1 MSVPQRYR
9 GRPIEELISA
19 GYYDPET
26 RTVRA
31 IKGPELHV
39 RSRDWQLEGPLRM
52 LFHVLDPEVAKDP
65 KNLIVYGGT
74 GKAARNWDA
83 FEAIVDSLL
92 TMDSDDTLV
101 IQSGEPVAIW
111 RLGKHAP
118 RVIMSNAVLVPK
130 WADWKIFWE
139 LEAKG
144 LISFHQMTAGCW
156 AYIGTQGILQGT
168 YETYGAVAERHF
180 GGSLE
185 GRLVVSAGLG
195 NMGGAQPL
203 AIKMLGG
210 VALIADVDVRMIRR
224 MIETG
229 YLDTWTDSIDKA
241 IDMALDAKEKRQA
254 TSIGVLANA
263 VDLLERLVRDN
274 IVPDVVSDQTPAHDP
289 LSYVPQGLTV
299 EQAEQLRRTD
309 PEKYILMAKES
320 MKKHVQLMLELQR
333 RGAVAFE
340 YGNNLRKQAYDAGVE
355 DAFKIPG
362 QMEYMRPLFEEGCG
376 PFRWTSLVGD
386 PNDIYKLDDVLLTLF
401 ERNKRLVRW
410 IQNARKYVKFQ
421 GLPARV
427 AYLGY
432 GERALFGKV
441 VSEMVRKGE
450 LSGPIWFGRDHLD
463 SGSVASPFRKTEGI
477 LDGSDAIGDWPVLN
491 YALNTAAGATWT
503 CFHHG
508 GGVGIGYSLHAGFGM
523 VVDGTELAEEK
534 ALRVFTV
541 DPGSGIVRHAHA
553 GYPKSLMVARE
564 KGIRIPIIDKLEEK
578 SARVIEEAYRGV
590 ESASSRTRGLRRTC
604 RSMRRGRRTTE
615 HHSTHRAAPPY

>member
-39 RSRDWQLEGPLRM
+39 HSRDWQLEGPLRM
-52 LFHVLDPEVAKDP
+52 LFHVLDPMVAKDP

-74 GKAARNWDA
+74 GKAARNWDD

-92 TMDSDDTLV
+92 TMDSEDTLV

-111 RLGKHAP
+111 RLGRHAP
-118 RVIMSNAVLVPK
+118 RVLMSNAMLVPK
-130 WADWKIFWE
+130 WADWKIFWD

-168 YETYGAVAERHF
+168 YETIGAAADRHF

-210 VALIADVDVRMIRR
+210 VALIADVDRRMIRR
-224 MIETG
+224 MIDTG

-241 IDMALDAKEKRQA
+241 IDMALDAKERRQA

-274 IVPDVVSDQTPAHDP
+274 IVPDILTDQTPAHDP
-289 LSYVPQGLTV
+289 LSYVPQGLTI
-299 EQAEQLRRTD
+299 EQAEQLRKND
-309 PEKYILMAKES
+309 PDKYILMAKES

-333 RGAVAFE
+333 RGAVTFE

-362 QMEYMRPLFEEGCG
+362 QMEYMRPLFEEGRG

-401 ERNKRLVRW
+401 ERNARLVRW
-410 IQNARKYVKFQ
+410 IKNAHQYVKFQ

-427 AYLGY
+427 VYLGY

-463 SGSVASPFRKTEGI
+463 SGSVASPFRETEGM

-508 GGVGIGYSLHAGFGM
+508 GGVGIGYAIHAGFGM

-541 DPGSGIVRHAHA
+541 DPGSGVVRHAHA

-564 KGIRIPIIDKLEEK
+564 KGVRIPIIDKLEDK
-578 SARVIEEAYRGV
+578 SARVIEEAYREGRISKFTYDRV
-590 ESASSRTRGLRRTC
+590 KKDLQEYEERKKNYRTPFNT
-604 RSMRRGRRTTE
+604 
-615 HHSTHRAAPPY
+615 

>member
-39 RSRDWQLEGPLRM
+39 HSRDWQLEGPLRM
-52 LFHVLDPEVAKDP
+52 LFHVLDPMVAKDP

-74 GKAARNWDA
+74 GKAARNWDD
-83 FEAIVDSLL
+83 FEAIVDALL
-92 TMDSDDTLV
+92 TMDSEDTLV

-111 RLGKHAP
+111 RLGRHAP
-118 RVIMSNAVLVPK
+118 RVLMSNAMLVPK
-130 WADWKIFWE
+130 WADWKIFWD

-168 YETYGAVAERHF
+168 YETIGAAADRHY

-224 MIETG
+224 MIDTG

-241 IDMALDAKEKRQA
+241 IDMALDAKERRQA

-274 IVPDVVSDQTPAHDP
+274 IVPDILTDQTPAHDP
-289 LSYVPQGLTV
+289 LSYVPQGLTI
-299 EQAEQLRRTD
+299 EQAEQLRKND
-309 PEKYILMAKES
+309 PDKYILMAKES

-333 RGAVAFE
+333 RGAVTFE

-362 QMEYMRPLFEEGCG
+362 QMEYMRPLFEEGRG

-401 ERNKRLVRW
+401 ERNARLVRW
-410 IQNARKYVKFQ
+410 IKNAHQYVKFQ

-427 AYLGY
+427 VYLGY

-463 SGSVASPFRKTEGI
+463 SGSVASPFRETEGM

-491 YALNTAAGATWT
+491 YALNIAAGATWT

-508 GGVGIGYSLHAGFGM
+508 GGVGIGYAIHAGFGM

-541 DPGSGIVRHAHA
+541 DPGSGVVRHAHA

-564 KGIRIPIIDKLEEK
+564 KGVRIPIIDKLEDK
-578 SARVIEEAYRGV
+578 SARVIEEAYREGRISKFTYDRV
-590 ESASSRTRGLRRTC
+590 KKDLQEYEERKKNYRTPFNT
-604 RSMRRGRRTTE
+604 
-615 HHSTHRAAPPY
+615 

>member
-26 RTVRA
+26 RTVKA
-31 IKGPELHV
+31 IKDPELHV
-39 RSRDWQLEGPLRM
+39 HSRDWQLEGPLRM
-52 LFHVLDPEVAKDP
+52 LFHVLDPMVAKDP

-74 GKAARNWDA
+74 GKAARNWDD
-83 FEAIVDSLL
+83 FEAIVDALL
-92 TMDSDDTLV
+92 TMDSEDTLV

-111 RLGKHAP
+111 RLGRHAP
-118 RVIMSNAVLVPK
+118 RVLMSNAMLVPK
-130 WADWKIFWE
+130 WADWKIFWD

-168 YETYGAVAERHF
+168 YETIGAAADRHY

-210 VALIADVDVRMIRR
+210 VALIADVDRR
-224 MIETG
+224 MIQRMIDTG

-241 IDMALDAKEKRQA
+241 IDIALDAKERRQA

-274 IVPDVVSDQTPAHDP
+274 IVPDILTDQTPAHDP
-289 LSYVPQGLTV
+289 LSYVPQGLTI
-299 EQAEQLRRTD
+299 EQAEQLRKND
-309 PEKYILMAKES
+309 PDKYILMAKES

-333 RGAVAFE
+333 RGAVTFE

-362 QMEYMRPLFEEGCG
+362 QMEYMRPLFEEGRG

-401 ERNKRLVRW
+401 ERNARLVRW
-410 IQNARKYVKFQ
+410 IKNAHQYVKFQ

-427 AYLGY
+427 VYLGY

-463 SGSVASPFRKTEGI
+463 SGSVASPFRETEGM

-491 YALNTAAGATWT
+491 YALNIAAGATWT

-508 GGVGIGYSLHAGFGM
+508 GGVGIGYAIHAGFGM

-541 DPGSGIVRHAHA
+541 DPGSGVVRHAHA

-564 KGIRIPIIDKLEEK
+564 KGVRIPIIDKLEDK
-578 SARVIEEAYRGV
+578 SARVIEEAYREGRISKFTYDRV
-590 ESASSRTRGLRRTC
+590 KKDLQEYEERKKNYRTPFNT
-604 RSMRRGRRTTE
+604 
-615 HHSTHRAAPPY
+615 

>member
-1 MSVPQRYR
+1 MSVPPQKYK

-26 RTVRA
+26 RTVHA
-31 IKGPELHV
+31 ITGTELHV
-39 RSRDWQLEGPLRM
+39 HSRDWQLEGPLRM
-52 LFHVLDPEVAKDP
+52 LFHVLDPAVAKDP

-74 GKAARNWDA
+74 GKAARSWED

-92 TMDSDDTLV
+92 TMDSEDTLV
-101 IQSGEPVAIW
+101 IQSGQPVAIW
-111 RLGKHAP
+111 RLSKHTP
-118 RVIMSNAVLVPK
+118 RVLMSNAMLVPPK

-168 YETYGAVAERHF
+168 YETIGAAADRHF

-210 VALIADVDVRMIRR
+210 VALIADVDKRMIQR
-224 MIETG
+224 MIDTG
-229 YLDTWTDSIDKA
+229 YLDTWTDNLDKA
-241 IDMALDAKEKRQA
+241 IDMALDAKERRQA

-263 VDLLERLVRDN
+263 VDLLEKLVKEN
-274 IVPDVVSDQTPAHDP
+274 IVPPDILTDQTPAHDP
-289 LSYVPQGLTV
+289 LSYVPPQGLTV
-299 EQAEQLRRTD
+299 EQAEQLKKSD
-309 PEKYILMAKES
+309 PPDKYILLAKET
-320 MKKHVQLMLELQR
+320 MKKHVQLMLQLQAR
-333 RGAVAFE
+333 GGAVTFE

-362 QMEYMRPLFEEGCG
+362 QMEYMRPLFEEGRG

-386 PNDIYKLDDVLLTLF
+386 PNDIYKLDDVLITLF
-401 ERNKRLVRW
+401 EKKNPRLVRW
-410 IQNARKYVKFQ
+410 IKKAHQYVKFQ

-432 GERALFGKV
+432 GERALFGKI

-463 SGSVASPFRKTEGI
+463 SGSVASPYRETEGM
-477 LDGSDAIGDWPVLN
+477 LDGSDAIGDWPILN

-508 GGVGIGYSLHAGFGM
+508 GGTGPGLSIHAGFGM

-564 KGIRIPIIDKLEEK
+564 KGVRIPIIDRLEEK
-578 SARVIEEAYRGV
+578 SRRVIEEAYRG
-590 ESASSRTRGLRRTC
+590 
-604 RSMRRGRRTTE
+604 
-615 HHSTHRAAPPY
+615 

>member
-9 GRPIEELISA
+9 GRPIEELISS

-31 IKGPELHV
+31 IKGHELHV
-39 RSRDWQLEGPLRM
+39 HSRDWQLEGPLRM

-65 KNLIVYGGT
+65 KNLVVYGGT
-74 GKAARNWDA
+74 GKAARSWED
-83 FEAIVDSLL
+83 FEAIVDALL
-92 TMDSDDTLV
+92 TMDSEDTLV
-101 IQSGEPVAIW
+101 IQSGQPVAIFKTDK
-111 RLGKHAP
+111 RAP
-118 RVIMSNAVLVPK
+118 RIVMSNAMLVPK

-168 YETYGAVAERHF
+168 YETIGYAADRHF

-210 VALIADVDVRMIRR
+210 VALIADVDPRMIKR
-224 MIETG
+224 MIDTG
-229 YLDTWTDSIDKA
+229 YLDTWTDNLDRA
-241 IDMALDAKEKRQA
+241 IDMALEAKEKRQA

-263 VDLLERLVRDN
+263 VDLLERLVKDN
-274 IVPDVVSDQTPAHDP
+274 IVPDILTDQTPAHDP

-299 EQAEQLRRTD
+299 EQAEQLRRSD
-309 PEKYILMAKES
+309 PERYIIMAKET
-320 MKKHVQLMLELQR
+320 MKRHVQLMLELQR
-333 RGAVAFE
+333 RGAVTFE

-362 QMEYMRPLFEEGCG
+362 QMEFLRPMFEEGRG

-401 ERNKRLVRW
+401 ENRNPRLARW
-410 IQNARKYVKFQ
+410 IKNAHRYVKFQ

-427 AYLGY
+427 VYLGY
-432 GERALFGKV
+432 GERALFGKM
-441 VSEMVRKGE
+441 VSEMVRRGE

-463 SGSVASPFRKTEGI
+463 SGSVASPYRETEGM
-477 LDGSDAIGDWPVLN
+477 LDGSDAIGDWPILN
-491 YALNTAAGATWT
+491 YALNTAVGATWT

-508 GGVGIGYSLHAGFGM
+508 GGVGIGYAIHAGFGM

-534 ALRVFTV
+534 ALKVFTV
-541 DPGSGIVRHAHA
+541 DPGIGVVRHAHA

-564 KGIRIPIIDKLEEK
+564 KGIRIPIIDRLEEK
-578 SARVIEEAYRGV
+578 SKRVIEEAFREGRITKYTYDRVKKDLEEYEARKQNYR
-590 ESASSRTRGLRRTC
+590 A
-604 RSMRRGRRTTE
+604 
-615 HHSTHRAAPPY
+615 Y